1 MKKILYLSKLSVC
14 LIVLLA
20 FFVPVM
26 AEDSNSTPQQPPVV
40 PSILSA
46 DDAIAEAAKDI
57 SSGEFELA
65 KKQLDGIA
73 DSNLPQAK
81 SLRGIIDQYNSIEAQ
96 RDKKRAELYDKQLA
110 EIASLEKKADANGM
124 EDVNDVT
131 AILLAAIKAQDYAQ
145 ESQKASILEKDI
157 IKKAIDKSVEKA
169 VQYEEKGEWIESI
182 LTCYGF
188 LVALDEENK
197 QWKEHLDDLT
207 EKAIIKASLADN
219 PCEKSVDRHNGIKKE
234 MFIRAIM
241 ALDYNYVTVITY
253 KDLAVKALKRCKD
266 LAVVLN
272 KMTPNESVSFKN
284 DPNSINAWFSGIDN
298 LSAEVQKPL
307 TGISRDK
314 FIDVFE
320 KVLDL
325 NEKTITVSK
334 EVLIAQFAEASLSEL
349 DPHTNLVW
357 PWYVQDFEKMMKS
370 EFSGVGIEI
379 SKADGPLAVNSL
391 MPDTPSYNSG
401 IDAGDIIEAVDGES
415 TKDMTIECAVRKITG
430 PEGTKVVLT
439 VRNPKEEKSRDI
451 KITRAKIKVPTIRSW
466 RRGDDGQ
473 WLNMIDP
480 NEKIGYIKIT
490 SFTSEETGS
499 DFEKQLN
506 DLEKNGMKGL
516 IVDLRFNSGG
526 YLNQAVEI
534 VDKFVNEGLIVSTR
548 PRLGAFPQWE
558 VATGKAHPN
567 YPLVV
572 LINGQSASASEIVA
586 GALQDK
592 AYKRATI
599 VGSRSYGKGSVQ
611 TIIGYPGDGAQIK
624 YTMAHYHLPSGQRV
638 KNHYEEEKLGKE
650 DWGIAPDVKVELRS
664 DEVLELYNIQRDNA
678 VVAKE
683 GHDNNGEP
691 VKRFSIDET
700 IKSDPQLAIAVLVTK
715 AKIIEQQAVQQKLA
729 KLPQKN

>member
-1 MKKILYLSKLSVC
+1 MSKSKLSFC

-20 FFVPVM
+20 FFVHVR
-26 AEDSNSTPQQPPVV
+26 ADDSNAPSQQPPAIPHVQSAGEAVV
-40 PSILSA
+40 
-46 DDAIAEAAKDI
+46 EAAKYI
-57 SSGEFELA
+57 TSGDFELA
-65 KKQLDGIA
+65 KKQLDSFA
-73 DSNLPQAK
+73 DSNLPEIK
-81 SLRGIIDQYNSIEAQ
+81 SLRKIIDQYNSIEAE
-96 RDKKRAELYDKQLA
+96 RDKKRVELYDKQLA
-110 EIASLEKKADANGM
+110 ELTRLEKNA
-124 EDVNDVT
+124 DVNGLDDVNNVT
-131 AILLAAIKAQDYAQ
+131 AILVAAIKAQDYAE
-145 ESQKASILEKDI
+145 ESKKDSILEKDI
-157 IKKAIDKSVEKA
+157 VKKVIEKSIGNSIA
-169 VQYEEKGEWIESI
+169 YEEKGEWLESL

-188 LVALDEENK
+188 LVALDKENK

-207 EKAIIKASLADN
+207 EKAIIKASLVDN
-219 PCEKSVDRHNGIKKE
+219 PCEKSVDRHKGIKKE

-241 ALDYNYVTVITY
+241 ALDYSYVSVITY
-253 KDLAVKALKRCKD
+253 KDIAAKALKRCKD

-272 KMTPNESVSFKN
+272 KMTPDESVNFKN
-284 DPNSINAWFSGIDN
+284 DPTLMSAWSSGIDT

-320 KVLDL
+320 SVLAL
-325 NEKTITVSK
+325 NKKTIAVNN
-334 EVLIAQFAEASLSEL
+334 EVLIAQFADASLNEL

-379 SKADGPLAVNSL
+379 SKVDGPLTVNSL
-391 MPDTPSYNSG
+391 MQDTPSYNSG
-401 IDAGDIIEAVDGES
+401 IDAGDIIEAVDGEP
-415 TKDMTIECAVRKITG
+415 TKNMTIECAVRKITG
-430 PEGTKVVLT
+430 EEGTDVVLT
-439 VRNPKEEKSRDI
+439 VRNPKEDKSRDI

-466 RRGDDGQ
+466 RRSDDGQ

-490 SFTSEETGS
+490 SFTSEETGA

-548 PRLGAFPQWE
+548 PRLGSFPQWE
-558 VATGKAHPN
+558 VASGKAHPN

-592 AYKRATI
+592 AYKRATL
-599 VGSRSYGKGSVQ
+599 VGSRTYGKGSVQ
-611 TIIGYPGDGAQIK
+611 TIIGYPGDGAQMK

-650 DWGIAPDVKVELRS
+650 DWGIAPDVKVELQGEEIM
-664 DEVLELYNIQRDNA
+664 DLYNIQRDNA
-678 VVAKE
+678 VLVKE
-683 GHDNNGEP
+683 GHNNGGEP
-691 VKRFSIDET
+691 VKRYTIDET
-700 IKSDPQLAIAVLVTK
+700 IKSDSQLAIALLVTK
-715 AKIIEQQAVQQKLA
+715 AKIIEQQEQA
-729 KLPQKN
+729 KLPQTAKKE